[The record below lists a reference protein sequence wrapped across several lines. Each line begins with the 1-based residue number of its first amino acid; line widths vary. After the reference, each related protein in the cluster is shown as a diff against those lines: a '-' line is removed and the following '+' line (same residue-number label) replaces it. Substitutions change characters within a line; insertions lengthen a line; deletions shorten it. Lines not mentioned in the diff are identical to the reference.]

1 MTSNDYVSILQS
13 LIQNINEGVYI
24 VRADGM
30 SIFYNDKMSL
40 LEEMKKEDVLGKH
53 MKEVQSHIPDDEST
67 LIKALAYK
75 KATLNFHQTFINQY
89 GKEIS
94 TINTTIPVLDKYGR
108 VIAAVEI
115 AKDVTEIKKLS
126 NTILDLRSEAIVT
139 RKPDYSGIRRYTF
152 QNLIV
157 NSKVF
162 SEVVEKCKK
171 ASKVNASVL
180 IYGETGTGKEL
191 LAQSIHYESTRCDKP
206 FLAQN
211 CAALPDSLLEGILF
225 GTTRGGFT
233 GAVDREGLFEQA
245 KGGTLLLDEIS
256 AMPYELQSKLLRVL
270 QENYIRR
277 IGGSKD
283 IPIDVRIIA
292 TINEK
297 AEDLIASGKLRQD
310 LYYRLKIIEINIPPL
325 RHRVSD
331 IMSLAEF
338 FLEKYSLEFGKG
350 FYYIN
355 EKAKNLLVKYS
366 YPGNVRE
373 LEHIIMSAVS
383 MSESDNEKALT
394 EEMLEIPINSKARI
408 KVESSFEIVETGLEQ
423 HLEKVEKEIILAALK
438 KSDGNV
444 SKAAKEL
451 GIKRQTLQY
460 KLTKYDLLMLQA

>member
-13 LIQNINEGVYI
+13 LIQNINEGIYI

-30 SIFYNDKMSL
+30 SIFYNDKMSI
-40 LEEMKKEDVLGKH
+40 LEEMKKEDVLGKSV
-53 MKEVQSHIPDDEST
+53 KEVQSHIPDEEST
-67 LIKALAYK
+67 LIKALVYK
-75 KATLNFHQTFINQY
+75 KATPNFHQTFINQY

-94 TINTTIPVLDKYGR
+94 TINTTVPVLDKNGQL
-108 VIAAVEI
+108 IAAIEI
-115 AKDVTEIKKLS
+115 AKDVTEIQRLS
-126 NTILDLRSEAIVT
+126 NTILDLRSEAVIT
-139 RKPDYSGIRRYTF
+139 RKPDYNGIRQYTF

-157 NSKVF
+157 NSKAF

-171 ASKVNASVL
+171 AAKVNASVL

-225 GTTRGGFT
+225 GTTKGGFT

-297 AEDLIASGKLRQD
+297 AENLIASGKLRQD
-310 LYYRLKIIEINIPPL
+310 LYYRLKIVEINIPPL
-325 RHRVSD
+325 RDRVGD
-331 IMSLAEF
+331 ILSLTEF
-338 FLEKYSLEFGKG
+338 FLEKYSLEFGKSI
-350 FYYIN
+350 FAIS
-355 EKAKNLLVKYS
+355 EEAKHLLIKHL

-373 LEHIIMSAVS
+373 LEHIIMSAVL
-383 MSESDNEKALT
+383 MSENENVLT
-394 EEMLEIPINSKARI
+394 EEMLEMPINSKVKI
-408 KVESSFEIVETGLEQ
+408 KDESSHEIAEAGLEQ
-423 HLEKVEKEIILAALK
+423 HMEKIERSIISAALQ
-438 KSDGNV
+438 KSNGHI
-444 SKAAKEL
+444 SKAAEDL
-451 GIKRQTLQY
+451 GLKRQTLQY
-460 KLTKYDLLMLQA
+460 KLKKYDLE